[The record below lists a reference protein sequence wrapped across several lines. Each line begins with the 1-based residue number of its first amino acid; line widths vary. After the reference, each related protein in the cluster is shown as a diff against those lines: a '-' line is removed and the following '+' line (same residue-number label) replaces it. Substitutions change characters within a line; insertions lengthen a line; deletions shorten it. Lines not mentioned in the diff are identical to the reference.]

1 MANYTCATRT
11 NYFHVQDPEQF
22 KLFMARVY
30 GTENHVELWE
40 EPDADGNPTYAFGTK
55 GSIGGLR
62 SSDPDTAAFEHNDV
76 DHAAFI
82 HGLQRLITDD
92 DAVIIQESG
101 REKLCYL
108 VGSALIIT
116 KNQCEHLD
124 ILDVAVAKARQML
137 GNPEWGTRT
146 DY

>member
-1 MANYTCATRT
+1 MANYTCSTRT
-11 NYFHVQDPEQF
+11 NYFHVKEPEQF
-22 KLFMARVY
+22 QAFMARVY
-30 GTENHVELWE
+30 GTEDHVELWE
-40 EPDADGNPTYAFGTK
+40 APDADGNPTYAFGTE
-55 GSIGGLR
+55 GSIGGLQPLD
-62 SSDPDTAAFEHNDV
+62 SEQAEDAYDDADY
-76 DHAAFI
+76 DAFI
-82 HGLQRLITDD
+82 HGLQELIADD

-101 REKLCYL
+101 GEKLRYL